1 KAGRSTGRRKTAS
14 PGTSSGITLLA
25 ACGLLDPQEAV
36 PPDDVT
42 TDVHTAAVRH
52 LAATELVVGGAL
64 HVDVGEDGKAVAGR
78 VAIGHSVVAWLSL
91 RQRRARAV
99 QDVGHPVD
107 EPGVT
112 HGSDRVNPVAI
123 AVPQLGERLQIGLV
137 QDENGTVLDVLFA
150 AVRENDLVQRAIVDG
165 RDGQVRIRVNGA
177 LVGSSRVI
185 GRVEDAAQSISR
197 TRTDQNFSRQS
208 LPQSD
213 SDVASYL
220 SVIVYVGQLQDALVL
235 LRVCRDF
242 HLVDGN
248 VA

>member
-1 KAGRSTGRRKTAS
+1 
-14 PGTSSGITLLA
+14 
-25 ACGLLDPQEAV
+25 
-36 PPDDVT
+36 
-42 TDVHTAAVRH
+42 
-52 LAATELVVGGAL
+52 
-64 HVDVGEDGKAVAGR
+64 
-78 VAIGHSVVAWLSL
+78 
-91 RQRRARAV
+91 
-99 QDVGHPVD
+99 
-107 EPGVT
+107 
-112 HGSDRVNPVAI
+112 
-123 AVPQLGERLQIGLV
+123 
-137 QDENGTVLDVLFA
+137 
-150 AVRENDLVQRAIVDG
+150 RENDLVQRAIVDG

-248 VA
+248 VAKLGIGFMVVRVVFNLPTFTVASNVRLHERLAAQSGEDANTVDEAAYLIPTRRKFVRITDRGYNSLARQLHGVHSLELLASLSRRLPARQTSAECPNVALACGIANKASDDSHLMNIPK